1 MNRQRVL
8 LSSLDN
14 MVFIILAVVFLFF
27 GALIGG
33 PFMSTHNLLFILY
46 ISSLLAPMVLAEG
59 ICLISGNFDLSVAEI
74 AGLSAMFTASM
85 TVTGLCPPFLSVPL
99 ILVSGSILGAVNG
112 FFVGRLGLN
121 PFLVTLSTNIMYQWF
136 IYVVR
141 QNTVTSLPASF
152 IYLGAESIFGIQ
164 VVVPFMIIVSL
175 VLSVVMRKTRF
186 GNYVYAVGGNPQAAT
201 MLGINSKGIVFA
213 VFVISGFFSG
223 MTGLLYAGF
232 VQSVSVELTNGL
244 VFTAF
249 AGAVLGGISLKGGSG
264 KISNAYGGIVLMGT
278 IQAGS
283 HMLLLPPEWVG
294 ILTGGLILGAI
305 LLNQARE
312 KIRKRLLM
320 PVE

>member
-1 MNRQRVL
+1 
-8 LSSLDN
+8 
-14 MVFIILAVVFLFF
+14 
-27 GALIGG
+27 
-33 PFMSTHNLLFILY
+33 
-46 ISSLLAPMVLAEG
+46 
-59 ICLISGNFDLSVAEI
+59 
-74 AGLSAMFTASM
+74 
-85 TVTGLCPPFLSVPL
+85 
-99 ILVSGSILGAVNG
+99 
-112 FFVGRLGLN
+112 
-121 PFLVTLSTNIMYQWF
+121 MYQWF

-152 IYLGAESIFGIQ
+152 IYLGAESILGIQ

-175 VLSVVMRKTRF
+175 ALSIVMRKTRF
-186 GNYVYAVGGNPQAAT
+186 GNYIYAVGGNPQAAT
-201 MLGINSKGIVFA
+201 MLGINTKGIVFA
-213 VFVISGFFSG
+213 VFVLSGFFSG

-294 ILTGGLILGAI
+294 ILTGALILGAI

-312 KIRKRLLM
+312 RIRKRLLM

>member
-8 LSSLDN
+8 LTSLDN
-14 MVFIILAVVFLFF
+14 MVFIILAIVFLFF

-85 TVTGLCPPFLSVPL
+85 TVTGWCPPYLSVPL
-99 ILVSGSILGAVNG
+99 ILVCGSILGAVNG

-152 IYLGAESIFGIQ
+152 IYLGAESILGIQ

-175 VLSVVMRKTRF
+175 ALSIVMRKTRF
-186 GNYVYAVGGNPQAAT
+186 GNYIYAVGGNPQAAT
-201 MLGINSKGIVFA
+201 MLGINTKGIVFA
-213 VFVISGFFSG
+213 VFVLSGFFSG

-294 ILTGGLILGAI
+294 ILTGALILGAI

-312 KIRKRLLM
+312 RIRKRLLM